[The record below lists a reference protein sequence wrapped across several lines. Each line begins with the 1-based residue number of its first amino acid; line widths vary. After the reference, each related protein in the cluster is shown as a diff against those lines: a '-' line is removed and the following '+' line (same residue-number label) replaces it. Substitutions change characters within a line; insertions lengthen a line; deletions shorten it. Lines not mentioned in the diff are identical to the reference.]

1 MTNENVMVYTVKL
14 ARVKPDVIARY
25 LKKEGLALDGALDEQ
40 VKRLVDATKQAVKDG
55 VLPKDRLG
63 KCDTCGG
70 YSDMMH
76 DECPYCGEAESEPSA
91 SKPQAGAAK
100 AEKKAEKKADPEEAT
115 STQEMQQVVTPVLQP
130 EIEPPKIMRK
140 QRSEADPIKSSKK
153 AQPSKYSETDL
164 NAAVA
169 TLAKA
174 AIDTARGIYAYGKE
188 LQRINDLDLWK
199 LRDNGK
205 HVSFEA
211 FCREEVKMSRQHA
224 YRLMAVA
231 KNYTEKQ
238 LEHYGLSKLH
248 LALQVP
254 EELRTK
260 LLGDGSEGKRALSEK
275 AKLIARG
282 EERAKQPPPIDK
294 SKAVTVAIVPGIV
307 ELPMM
312 KRPTEADWPLDK
324 PTDPATAL
332 QDDPWCRMQLTN
344 NVVLTIRL
352 TRNNKGEI
360 IAIIEH
366 RRRAESA

>member
-1 MTNENVMVYTVKL
+1 
-14 ARVKPDVIARY
+14 
-25 LKKEGLALDGALDEQ
+25 
-40 VKRLVDATKQAVKDG
+40 
-55 VLPKDRLG
+55 
-63 KCDTCGG
+63 
-70 YSDMMH
+70 
-76 DECPYCGEAESEPSA
+76 
-91 SKPQAGAAK
+91 
-100 AEKKAEKKADPEEAT
+100 
-115 STQEMQQVVTPVLQP
+115 
-130 EIEPPKIMRK
+130 
-140 QRSEADPIKSSKK
+140 
-153 AQPSKYSETDL
+153 
-164 NAAVA
+164 
-169 TLAKA
+169 
-174 AIDTARGIYAYGKE
+174 
-188 LQRINDLDLWK
+188 
-199 LRDNGK
+199 
-205 HVSFEA
+205 
-211 FCREEVKMSRQHA
+211 
-224 YRLMAVA
+224 LMAVA
-231 KNYTEKQ
+231 TNYTEKQ